1 VSIAD
6 VISLINQTEADGVV
20 DRYAIGGAVGAT
32 FYLQRIIESKRAWR
46 RSLAQRPV
54 AEKLALLDEL
64 RDRARAIR
72 AAATRRKVVRLRA
85 SPPGYRIKPRKD

>member
-1 VSIAD
+1 M
-6 VISLINQTEADGVV
+6 
-20 DRYAIGGAVGAT
+20 T
-32 FYLQRIIESKRAWR
+32 FDLQRIMESKRAWR

-72 AAATRRKVVRLRA
+72 AAATRQEATVLRE
-85 SPPGYRIKPRKD
+85 SPPEYPLEPP

>member
-1 VSIAD
+1 M
-6 VISLINQTEADGVV
+6 ISD
-20 DRYAIGGAVGAT
+20 
-32 FYLQRIIESKRAWR
+32 LQRIMESKRAWR

-72 AAATRRKVVRLRA
+72 AAAKRQQATALRE
-85 SPPGYRIKPRKD
+85 SPPEYCVKPRKD

>member
-1 VSIAD
+1 MAD
-6 VISLINQTEADGVV
+6 IREEIPTRRAMTSD
-20 DRYAIGGAVGAT
+20 
-32 FYLQRIIESKRAWR
+32 LQRIIESKRAWR

-72 AAATRRKVVRLRA
+72 AAATRQQATALRE
-85 SPPGYRIKPRKD
+85 SPPEYRFRPPKD